1 MHGKLALTNRLGC
14 HGRINDTPGQ
24 LGMDGLSKMPNIDV
38 HCNQEHFGVEAPPM
52 KRCGG
57 FYDRNERK

>member
-1 MHGKLALTNRLGC
+1 MESWPLPIGLD
-14 HGRINDTPGQ
+14 GRINDTPGQ
-24 LGMDGLSKMPNIDV
+24 LGMHGLSKMPNINV